1 MELLAEELTQSDITE
16 RAAVEAVGGERGPLA
31 LQHGRG
37 RGNQSVDGRGRSVVV
52 AADEVE
58 RREAGVSHGR
68 RRPVWAKEGCKV
80 EGRA

>member
-58 RREAGVSHGR
+58 RREAGVFHGSR
-68 RRPVWAKEGCKV
+68 RQVRAKEGCEV
-80 EGRA
+80 EGRV